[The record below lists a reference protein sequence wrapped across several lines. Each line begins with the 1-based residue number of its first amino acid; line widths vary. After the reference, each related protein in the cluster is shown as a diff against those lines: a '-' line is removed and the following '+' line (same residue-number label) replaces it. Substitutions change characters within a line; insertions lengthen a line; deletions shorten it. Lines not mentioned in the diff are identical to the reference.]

1 MGIEVDRGEIK
12 VTDGHGN
19 SFYFDIEELKKPEY
33 GKPIKARWAMSAQ
46 DDAAAARDA
55 LAAAKAEADQY
66 AMDHN
71 LI

>member
-12 VTDGHGN
+12 VTDGYGN
-19 SFYFDIEELKKPEY
+19 SFYFDIEELKKPDY
-33 GKPIKARWAMSAQ
+33 GKPIKAKWAMDGRS
-46 DDAAAARDA
+46 DTEAAGAA

>member
-19 SFYFDIEELKKPEY
+19 SFYFDIEELKKPTY
-33 GKPIKARWAMSAQ
+33 DKPIKARWSPGAHADAQ
-46 DDAAAARDA
+46 AAKDA
-55 LAAAKAEADQY
+55 LEAAKGEADQY